1 MSGVMRLINLARLDD
16 VKWSLKI
23 QPYAIDQHYSIFW
36 SGCEIIHLDDG
47 LTNSLKNILDISGA
61 DKGLKWPNGTVSFLA
76 QRFRKW
82 ESYFDE
88 EKNDLRYDDFTLRY
102 DRPITGYEAECF
114 KAREALKTNKLLAAY
129 YAYGHVNK
137 KQDGFLRFR
146 IIDFIKFLEY
156 WEKDLLPNPFKK
168 DNKDG
173 SSTFL
178 AWPFKEIPSECI
190 IYEFIEDQNPEPRI
204 SLMDFLKIKEV
215 S

>member
-1 MSGVMRLINLARLDD
+1 MRLINLARIDD
-16 VKWSLKI
+16 VKWSLQI

-47 LTNSLKNILDISGA
+47 ITNSLKNILDISGA

-88 EKNDLRYDDFTLRY
+88 KINDFKFDDFTLRY
-102 DRPITGYEAECF
+102 DRPLTGYKAECF

-137 KQDGFLRFR
+137 TQDGFLRFR
-146 IIDFIKFLEY
+146 IVDFIKFLEY
-156 WEKDLLPNPFKK
+156 WEKGLLPNPTKWN
-168 DNKDG
+168 NKDS

-178 AWPFKEIPSECI
+178 AWPFKDIPSECI
-190 IYEFIEDQNPEPRI
+190 IYEVI
-204 SLMDFLKIKEV
+204 SDLVQTEQLRLVDFVRVKEV